1 MATQNIIIVGA
12 AAGGLKPYQLYYI
25 ILYISMT
32 PTTQKLMM
40 IMYTQDLLDCVPDE
54 WVVITY

>member
-1 MATQNIIIVGA
+1 MARGGGGGHMATQNIIIVGA

-32 PTTQKLMM
+32 PTTQKLTM
-40 IMYTQDLLDCVPDE
+40 IMYT
-54 WVVITY
+54 